1 MNTDYLAYHA
11 IVAHFDHTRG
21 FENVHVLQEAIW
33 RWLKFYTDVDKSSM
47 GQVLFRKPIKFPDYV
62 DQFKQ
67 NYKIDEITL
76 WVISHILC
84 EPIAVLLKDEF
95 WVTTEDHDIGSVH
108 ILFVYGGEGRYLPIV
123 RMAPDEMPPNVPGEI
138 SHVK

>member
-1 MNTDYLAYHA
+1 M
-11 IVAHFDHTRG
+11 
-21 FENVHVLQEAIW
+21 
-33 RWLKFYTDVDKSSM
+33 
-47 GQVLFRKPIKFPDYV
+47 
-62 DQFKQ
+62 
-67 NYKIDEITL
+67 
-76 WVISHILC
+76 ISHILR

-95 WVTTEDHDIGSVH
+95 WVTTEDEDIGSIH